1 MYLMRTVK
9 LKTHQENYDL
19 ETLGETIRVLETRL
33 CWSAGDINRLAQ
45 PVSTI
50 LVWVNDPPC
59 KDLAAGTLYLV
70 TYSSIIRFVAN

>member
-19 ETLGETIRVLETRL
+19 ETLSETIRVLETRL

-50 LVWVNDPPC
+50 LV
-59 KDLAAGTLYLV
+59 
-70 TYSSIIRFVAN
+70 

>member
-45 PVSTI
+45 SVSTI
-50 LVWVNDPPC
+50 LV
-59 KDLAAGTLYLV
+59 
-70 TYSSIIRFVAN
+70 